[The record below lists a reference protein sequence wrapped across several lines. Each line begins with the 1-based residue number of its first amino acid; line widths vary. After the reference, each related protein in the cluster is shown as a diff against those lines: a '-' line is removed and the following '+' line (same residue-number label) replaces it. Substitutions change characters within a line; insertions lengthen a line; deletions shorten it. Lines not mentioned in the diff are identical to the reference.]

1 MEKTKPPGV
10 LIVDDSQ
17 FIRSN
22 VRTIL
27 EEAGYLVHTAEDG
40 AVALNYLLSKPAPEI
55 DIILTDLNMPNLDG
69 EQLCREIKTD
79 PKLKSLP
86 VILLTSQANQKTESA
101 IFTAGAS
108 DFIAK
113 PFIKELLLARIAVH
127 LQSQVSKKNLERLIE
142 EQTSSLKKAKEEA
155 ETANIAKSAFLAN
168 MSHEIRTP
176 MNGVMGMADILLETE
191 LSSEQKDYAESIRQS
206 AQALLNIINDILDFS
221 KIEAGKLELEVI
233 DIDLAKTLHDISQ
246 IMATKAQE
254 KNIEFICLIEENVP
268 NFLKGDPTRLRQ
280 IVINL
285 SGNAIKFV
293 EKGEVLLRV
302 SYIGETDRQVSLRFE
317 IIDTGIGIPDD
328 KINRLFQSFSQVDA
342 STTRKYGGTGL
353 GLTISK
359 QLSELMGGEIGVKS
373 KEGEGSNFW
382 FTAQFEKQSGTRVKR
397 LETPPELKRL
407 NCLVV
412 DDTDSCRTAMH
423 LHLSSLG
430 CRVDSAQNSV
440 MAMEKIMDAKL
451 GSKPFDNIFIDMEM
465 PDIDGKTFA
474 GQLLDNPDIKDTN
487 LILMTY
493 TGKRLDKTS
502 LKTLGFN
509 AQIAKPVYR
518 GHILECLKDLHGL
531 NKGKKVVSRIGIEEP
546 KTALDDA
553 VKNLKILLA
562 EDNKMNQKVAVN
574 MLEKLGHTITVA
586 QNGKEAVELY
596 TKGEFDI
603 ILMDGQMPVMD
614 GLEATQQ
621 IRELE
626 KEKNTHIPIIA
637 LTANAMKGDRE
648 RFLASGMDDFTT
660 KPIKR
665 KALEDAILNSS
676 DALKAQQAQQPVVV
690 KGKEQEP
697 AVIKNDIIDLDELF
711 KTMHGDKHLVKEC
724 FDDFSRNHGPM
735 LDDIR
740 SFIDGA
746 VPQKVKNA
754 LLAFRDSVKHL
765 SSKPI
770 MDAAFSLDRAY
781 DAGNASQVEKE
792 YHRLSDTCKELENFI
807 VSYSVNNLFMKFLLV
822 DDEFSS
828 RKNARKILSQ
838 YGECDVAVNGLEALN
853 AFLRAHKDMDTYNLI
868 FLDVD
873 MPDFGG
879 TEVLQKIRKWEASKD
894 VTREDMARVIMLYS
908 QEPEPGIET
917 DFQEGYES
925 YIVKPI
931 TADKLTRAFGRVHYI

>member
-1 MEKTKPPGV
+1 MEKIKPPGV
-10 LIVDDSQ
+10 LIVDDSH

-22 VRTIL
+22 VKAIL
-27 EEAGYLVHTAEDG
+27 EKAGYFVHTADDG
-40 AVALNYLLSKPAPEI
+40 AVALNFLLSKPAPEI
-55 DIILTDLNMPNLDG
+55 DIVLTDLNMPNLDG

-86 VILLTSQANQKTESA
+86 VIFLTSQANQKTESA

-113 PFIKELLLARIAVH
+113 PFIQELLLARIAVH

-142 EQTSSLKKAKEEA
+142 EQTSNLKKAKEEA

-191 LSSEQKDYAESIRQS
+191 LSSEQVDYAESIRQS

-302 SYIGETDRQVSLRFE
+302 SYIGETGSRVSLRFE
-317 IIDTGIGIPDD
+317 IIDTGIGIPED
-328 KINRLFQSFSQVDA
+328 KIGRLFQSFSQVDA

-382 FTAQFEKQSGTRVKR
+382 FTAQFEKQSGTRIKR
-397 LETPPELKRL
+397 LETPPELRQL

-412 DDTDSCRTAMH
+412 DDTDSCRKAMN

-430 CRVDSAQNSV
+430 CRADSAQNSV

-451 GSKPFDNIFIDMEM
+451 SNNPFDTIFIDMEM
-465 PDIDGKTFA
+465 PDVDGKTFA
-474 GQLLDNPDIKDTN
+474 RQLLDNPDINNTN

-518 GHILECLKDLHGL
+518 GHVLECLKDLHGL
-531 NKGKKVVSRIGIEEP
+531 NDGKKVVSRIGIEEP

-553 VKNLKILLA
+553 VKNLNILLA

-586 QNGKEAVELY
+586 QNGKVAVELY
-596 TKGEFDI
+596 AKGEFDI

-621 IRELE
+621 IREIE

-676 DALKAQQAQQPVVV
+676 SALKAQQAQQPVVIKE
-690 KGKEQEP
+690 KGQEP
-697 AVIKNDIIDLDELF
+697 ATIKNDIMNLDELF
-711 KTMHGDKHLVKEC
+711 QTMNGDKQLVKEC
-724 FDDFSRNHGPM
+724 FDDFCRNCGPM
-735 LDDIR
+735 LNDIQ
-740 SFIDGA
+740 SSIDA
-746 VPQKVKNA
+746 ADHQKVKNG
-754 LLAFRDSVKHL
+754 LLTFRDSVKHL

-781 DAGNASQVEKE
+781 DAGNAAKVEKE
-792 YHRLSDTCKELENFI
+792 YQRLSSTCKELENFI

-873 MPDFGG
+873 MAGFGG
-879 TEVLQKIRKWEASKD
+879 TEVLQKIRKFETSKD
-894 VTREDMARVIMLYS
+894 VTREDMARVIMLYA
-908 QEPEPGIET
+908 QEPEPDT
-917 DFQEGYES
+917 VNDFKKGYES
-925 YIVKPI
+925 YIIKPI
-931 TADKLTRAFGRVHYI
+931 TADKLTRAFSRVHYI